1 MAPNQKIRGIRSPIP
16 SGYLLGRSD
25 PGTGD
30 VQLIPIGGIGG
41 SNGPIGPT
49 GPTGPTGS
57 TGATGGTGPT
67 GPTGATGPGVTQTTG
82 NWTPVDSSGA
92 GLSFPAA
99 SGSYTIIGNMV
110 FAYFSL
116 QYPTNTNGA
125 NSLIGGLPATV
136 ANKQSARQ
144 GFLTVTTVATY
155 ATQCIPTANNTTF
168 AIQTNTGSPTQ
179 NATLSGATLYGMCI
193 YPLS

>member
-41 SNGPIGPT
+41 SNGPI
-49 GPTGPTGS
+49 
-57 TGATGGTGPT
+57 GPT